1 MTRDVIHV
9 WLQVGMMFMLYGAS
23 YALLNPVWGWAAD
36 RVSSSLVI
44 LAGAVLLGAGCLLV
58 GPVPG
63 LGLQPSYPLTVT
75 AIIIAG
81 TVIQSYNHTS
91 ITLYLYTIVIYTP
104 GFGLGAQ
111 LVAAFSEAQRAVLA
125 RGFPDNLT
133 TYALVSSIWTSTF
146 ALGAFVGP
154 TAAGSLYD
162 LVGFRWSMLFPVGW
176 NVVVGLAAA
185 AIMLS
190 RSGGGGKIF
199 ESH

>member
-1 MTRDVIHV
+1 M
-9 WLQVGMMFMLYGAS
+9 
-23 YALLNPVWGWAAD
+23 
-36 RVSSSLVI
+36 
-44 LAGAVLLGAGCLLV
+44 
-58 GPVPG
+58 
-63 LGLQPSYPLTVT
+63 
-75 AIIIAG
+75 
-81 TVIQSYNHTS
+81 
-91 ITLYLYTIVIYTP
+91 
-104 GFGLGAQ
+104 
-111 LVAAFSEAQRAVLA
+111 AAFSEAQRAVLA

-190 RSGGGGKIF
+190 RSGGIGGNISLSLTKNIWQVAAWRAAVSPQ
-199 ESH
+199 ERLPGDR